1 MPRLIEPSQAMEF
14 FELTLAYQVSAD
26 RLFEQ
31 LPPQPRIGLPLSD
44 PVYFLYYHAAELVLK
59 ALLLSDDALVEPK
72 HGIRDLF
79 TDCQTRQLLDIV
91 DKHRELYNLM
101 VFLGGLRENDVEDNG
116 IGYRYASRNGFV
128 PKLEDVREGVGE
140 LIAYIKPRLENWAKA
155 NRVAG
160 QVTRL
165 RYAIG
170 KWTKQPE

>member
-1 MPRLIEPSQAMEF
+1 MPRLIEPSNAMDF
-14 FELTLAYQVSAD
+14 FELALAYQLSAN
-26 RLFEQ
+26 RLFER

-59 ALLLSDDALVEPK
+59 ALLLSEGAPVEER

-79 TDCQTRQLLDIV
+79 TNCQTYQLLDIV

-101 VFLGGLRENDVEDNG
+101 VFLGGLRENEKEDYG
-116 IGYRYASRNGFV
+116 MGYRYASRNGAV
-128 PKLEDVREGVGE
+128 PILEEVREGVAE
-140 LIAYIKPRLENWAKA
+140 LIAYIEPRLEKWAKA
-155 NRVAG
+155 NPVAG

>member
-14 FELTLAYQVSAD
+14 FELALAYQVSAD

-44 PVYFLYYHAAELVLK
+44 PIYFLYYHATELVLK
-59 ALLLSDDALVEPK
+59 ALLLSDDAPVEPK

-79 TDCQTRQLLDIV
+79 TNCQTYQLLDIV
-91 DKHRELYNLM
+91 GKHRELYNLM
-101 VFLGGLRENDVEDNG
+101 VFLGGLRENDLEDNG

-140 LIAYIKPRLENWAKA
+140 LIAYTKPRLENWAKA
-155 NRVAG
+155 NCVAG

>member
-14 FELTLAYQVSAD
+14 FELALAYQVSAD
-26 RLFEQ
+26 RLCEQ

-59 ALLLSDDALVEPK
+59 ALLLSDGAPLERK

-79 TDCQTRQLLDIV
+79 TNCQTNQLLDIV
-91 DKHRELYNLM
+91 DEHRELYNLM
-101 VFLGGLRENDVEDNG
+101 VFLGGLRENEEDYG

-128 PKLEDVREGVGE
+128 PKLEEVRAGVGE
-140 LIAYIKPRLENWAKA
+140 LIAYITPRLENWAKA
-155 NRVAG
+155 NGVAG
-160 QVTRL
+160 QVTRV